1 MTQKRYSFN
10 DPVIVIANGSF
21 PSHPIAKNYLNKSG
35 TIICTDGAAD
45 KLIDSGKNPD
55 IIIGDFDSTSIKGK
69 DRTGKWIETPDQ
81 NKTDLEKT
89 FEWCIMNNIKKI
101 VLLGSSGK
109 REDHTIGNLFTLAKH
124 HDEIQC
130 EIITNHAKIICVSG
144 ENYISA
150 DTNQNISIIAP
161 ELIENITLD
170 GLQYNMRNDSLSP
183 SARAISNKA
192 ISDKFYLEST
202 GKVLVFLNHVT

>member
-21 PSHPIAKNYLNKSG
+21 PSHPIAKKYLNKSG

-45 KLIDSGKNPD
+45 KLIDFGKNPD
-55 IIIGDFDSTSIKGK
+55 IIIGDFDSTSIKDK
-69 DRTGKWIETPDQ
+69 NRTGKWIETPDQ

-109 REDHTIGNLFTLAKH
+109 REDHTIGNLFTLAKY

-144 ENYISA
+144 ENYIFA
-150 DTNQNISIIAP
+150 DNNQNISIIATEP
-161 ELIENITLD
+161 IERITLD
-170 GLQYNMRNDSLSP
+170 GLQYNIKNESLLP
-183 SARAISNKA
+183 STRAISNKA

-202 GKVLVFLNHVT
+202 GKVLVFLNHVS

>member
-1 MTQKRYSFN
+1 MTLKRYSFN

-109 REDHTIGNLFTLAKH
+109 REDHTIGNLFTLAKY

-130 EIITNHAKIICVSG
+130 EMITNHAKIICVSG
-144 ENYISA
+144 KNYIFA
-150 DTNQNISIIAP
+150 DTNQNISIIATEP
-161 ELIENITLD
+161 IERITLD
-170 GLQYNMRNDSLSP
+170 GLQYNMKNESLLP
-183 SARAISNKA
+183 STRAISNKA
-192 ISDKFYLEST
+192 ISNKFYLEST
-202 GKVLVFLNHVT
+202 GKVLVFLNHIS

>member
-1 MTQKRYSFN
+1 MAQKRYSFN

-109 REDHTIGNLFTLAKH
+109 REDHTIGNLFTIAKY

-144 ENYISA
+144 ENYIFA
-150 DTNQNISIIAP
+150 DTNQNISIIATEP
-161 ELIENITLD
+161 IERITLD
-170 GLQYNMRNDSLSP
+170 GLQYNIKNESLLP
-183 SARAISNKA
+183 STRAISNKA

-202 GKVLVFLNHVT
+202 GKVLVFLNHIS

>member
-69 DRTGKWIETPDQ
+69 NRTGKWIETPDQ

-109 REDHTIGNLFTLAKH
+109 REDHTIGNLFTLAKY

-130 EIITNHAKIICVSG
+130 EMITNHAKIICVSG
-144 ENYISA
+144 ENYIFA
-150 DTNQNISIIAP
+150 DTNQNISIIATEP
-161 ELIENITLD
+161 IERITLD
-170 GLQYNMRNDSLSP
+170 GLQYNIKNESLLP
-183 SARAISNKA
+183 STRAISNKA

>member
-10 DPVIVIANGSF
+10 DPVTVLANGSF
-21 PSHPIAKNYLNKSG
+21 PSHPIAKKYLNKSG

-69 DRTGKWIETPDQ
+69 DRTGEWIETRDQ

-109 REDHTIGNLFTLAKH
+109 REDHTIGNLFTIAKY
-124 HDEIQC
+124 HDEIKC
-130 EIITNHAKIICVSG
+130 EIITNHAKIICVYG

-150 DTNQNISIIAP
+150 DTNQNISIIATEP
-161 ELIENITLD
+161 IESITLN
-170 GLQYNMRNDSLSP
+170 GLQYNMRNESLLP

-202 GKVLVFLNHVT
+202 GKVLVFLNHIS

>member
-109 REDHTIGNLFTLAKH
+109 REDHTIGNLFTLAKY

-144 ENYISA
+144 ENYIFA
-150 DTNQNISIIAP
+150 DTNQNISIIATEP
-161 ELIENITLD
+161 IERITLD
-170 GLQYNMRNDSLSP
+170 GLQYNIKNESLLP
-183 SARAISNKA
+183 STRAISNKA

-202 GKVLVFLNHVT
+202 GKVLVFLNHVS

>member
-1 MTQKRYSFN
+1 MTKKRYSFN
-10 DPVIVIANGSF
+10 DPVTVLANGSF
-21 PSHPIAKNYLNKSG
+21 PSHPIAKKYLNKSG

-45 KLIDSGKNPD
+45 KLIGSGRNPD
-55 IIIGDFDSTSIKGK
+55 IIIGDFDSTSIKSK
-69 DRTGKWIETPDQ
+69 DRIGKWIETRDQ

-109 REDHTIGNLFTLAKH
+109 REDHTIGNLFTLAKY

-144 ENYISA
+144 ENYIFA
-150 DTNQNISIIAP
+150 DTNQNISIIATEP
-161 ELIENITLD
+161 IERITLD
-170 GLQYNMRNDSLSP
+170 GLQYNIKNESLLP
-183 SARAISNKA
+183 STRAISNKA

-202 GKVLVFLNHVT
+202 GKVLVFLNHVS

>member
-10 DPVIVIANGSF
+10 DPVIVIANGSV
-21 PSHPIAKNYLNKSG
+21 PSHPIAKNYLNKSW

-69 DRTGKWIETPDQ
+69 NRTGKWIETPDQ

-89 FEWCIMNNIKKI
+89 FEWSIMNNIKKI

-109 REDHTIGNLFTLAKH
+109 REDHTIGNLFTLAKY

-130 EIITNHAKIICVSG
+130 EIIPNHAKIICVSG
-144 ENYISA
+144 ENYIFA
-150 DTNQNISIIAP
+150 DTNQNISIIATEP
-161 ELIENITLD
+161 IERITLD
-170 GLQYNMRNDSLSP
+170 GLQYNIKNESLLP
-183 SARAISNKA
+183 STRAISNKA

-202 GKVLVFLNHVT
+202 GKVLVFLNHIS

>member
-69 DRTGKWIETPDQ
+69 NRTGKWIETPDQ

-109 REDHTIGNLFTLAKH
+109 REDHTIGNLFTLAKY

-144 ENYISA
+144 ENYIFA
-150 DTNQNISIIAP
+150 DTNQNISIIATEP
-161 ELIENITLD
+161 IERNTLD
-170 GLQYNMRNDSLSP
+170 GLQYNIKNESLLP
-183 SARAISNKA
+183 STRAISNKA

-202 GKVLVFLNHVT
+202 GKVLVFLNHVS

>member
-55 IIIGDFDSTSIKGK
+55 NIIGDFDSTSIKGK
-69 DRTGKWIETPDQ
+69 NRKGKWIKTPDQ

-109 REDHTIGNLFTLAKH
+109 REDHTIGNLFTLAKY

-144 ENYISA
+144 ENYIFA
-150 DTNQNISIIAP
+150 DTNQNISIIAA
-161 ELIENITLD
+161 ELIESITLD
-170 GLQYNMRNDSLSP
+170 RLQYNMKNESLSP

-202 GKVLVFLNHVT
+202 GKVLVFLNHIS

>member
-69 DRTGKWIETPDQ
+69 DRTGKWIEAPDQ

-109 REDHTIGNLFTLAKH
+109 REDHTIGNLFTLAKY

-130 EIITNHAKIICVSG
+130 EMITNHARIICVSG
-144 ENYISA
+144 ENYIFA
-150 DTNQNISIIAP
+150 DINQNISIIATEP
-161 ELIENITLD
+161 IERITLD
-170 GLQYNMRNDSLSP
+170 GLQYNIKNESLLP
-183 SARAISNKA
+183 STRAISNKA

-202 GKVLVFLNHVT
+202 GKVLVFLNHVS

>member
-109 REDHTIGNLFTLAKH
+109 REDHTIGNLFTLAKY

-144 ENYISA
+144 KNYIFA
-150 DTNQNISIIAP
+150 DTNQNISIIATEP
-161 ELIENITLD
+161 IERITLD
-170 GLQYNMRNDSLSP
+170 GLQYNMKNESLLP

-202 GKVLVFLNHVT
+202 GKVLVFLNHVS

>member
-69 DRTGKWIETPDQ
+69 NRTGKWIETPDQ

-109 REDHTIGNLFTLAKH
+109 REDHTIGNLFTLAKY

-130 EIITNHAKIICVSG
+130 EMITNHAKIICVSG
-144 ENYISA
+144 KNYIFA
-150 DTNQNISIIAP
+150 DTNQNISIIATEP
-161 ELIENITLD
+161 IERITID
-170 GLQYNMRNDSLSP
+170 GLQYNMKNESLLP
-183 SARAISNKA
+183 STRAISNKA

>member
-109 REDHTIGNLFTLAKH
+109 REDHTIGNLFTLAKY

-144 ENYISA
+144 ENYIFA
-150 DTNQNISIIAP
+150 DTNQNISIIATEP
-161 ELIENITLD
+161 IERITLD
-170 GLQYNMRNDSLSP
+170 GLQYNIKNESLLP
-183 SARAISNKA
+183 STRAISNKA

>member
-45 KLIDSGKNPD
+45 KLIYFGKNPD

-109 REDHTIGNLFTLAKH
+109 REDHTIGNLFTLAKY

-144 ENYISA
+144 ENYIFV
-150 DTNQNISIIAP
+150 DTNQIISIIATEP
-161 ELIENITLD
+161 IERINLD
-170 GLQYNMRNDSLSP
+170 GLQYNIKNESLLP

-192 ISDKFYLEST
+192 ISDKFYLKST
-202 GKVLVFLNHVT
+202 GKVLVFLNHVS

>member
-69 DRTGKWIETPDQ
+69 DRTGKWIGTPDQ

-109 REDHTIGNLFTLAKH
+109 REDHTIGNLFTLAKY
-124 HDEIQC
+124 HDEIKC

-144 ENYISA
+144 KNYIFA
-150 DTNQNISIIAP
+150 DTNQNISIIATEP
-161 ELIENITLD
+161 IERITLD
-170 GLQYNMRNDSLSP
+170 GLQYNIKNESLLP
-183 SARAISNKA
+183 STRAISNKA
-192 ISDKFYLEST
+192 ISYKFYLEST
-202 GKVLVFLNHVT
+202 GKVLVFLNHVS

>member
-109 REDHTIGNLFTLAKH
+109 REDHTIGNLFTLAKY
-124 HDEIQC
+124 HDEIKC
-130 EIITNHAKIICVSG
+130 EMITNHAKIICVSG
-144 ENYISA
+144 ENHIFA
-150 DTNQNISIIAP
+150 DTNQNISIIATEP
-161 ELIENITLD
+161 IERITLD
-170 GLQYNMRNDSLSP
+170 GLQYNMKNESLLP
-183 SARAISNKA
+183 STRAISNKV

-202 GKVLVFLNHVT
+202 GKVLVFLNHIS

>member
-109 REDHTIGNLFTLAKH
+109 REDHTIGNLFTLAKY

-144 ENYISA
+144 ENYIFA
-150 DTNQNISIIAP
+150 DTNQNISIIATEP
-161 ELIENITLD
+161 IERITID
-170 GLQYNMRNDSLSP
+170 GLQYNMKNESLLP
-183 SARAISNKA
+183 STRAISNKA

>member
-1 MTQKRYSFN
+1 MTKKRYSFN
-10 DPVIVIANGSF
+10 DPVTVLANGSF
-21 PSHPIAKNYLNKSG
+21 PSHPIAKKYLNKSG

-45 KLIDSGKNPD
+45 KLIGSGRNPD

-69 DRTGKWIETPDQ
+69 DRTGKWIETQDQ

-109 REDHTIGNLFTLAKH
+109 REDHTIGNLFTIAKY
-124 HDEIQC
+124 HDEIKC
-130 EIITNHAKIICVSG
+130 EMITNHAKIICVSG
-144 ENYISA
+144 ENYIFA
-150 DTNQNISIIAP
+150 DTNQNISIIATEP
-161 ELIENITLD
+161 IERITLD
-170 GLQYNMRNDSLSP
+170 GLQYNMKNESLLP
-183 SARAISNKA
+183 STRAISNKA

-202 GKVLVFLNHVT
+202 GKVLVFLNHVS

>member
-109 REDHTIGNLFTLAKH
+109 REDHTIGNLFTLAKY
-124 HDEIQC
+124 HDEIKC
-130 EIITNHAKIICVSG
+130 EMITNHAKIICVSG
-144 ENYISA
+144 ENYIFA
-150 DTNQNISIIAP
+150 DTNQNISIIATEP
-161 ELIENITLD
+161 IERITLD
-170 GLQYNMRNDSLSP
+170 GLQYNIKNESLLP
-183 SARAISNKA
+183 STRAISNKA

-202 GKVLVFLNHVT
+202 GKVLVFLNHIS

>member
-69 DRTGKWIETPDQ
+69 NRTGKWIETPDQ

-109 REDHTIGNLFTLAKH
+109 REDHTIGNLFTLAKY

-130 EIITNHAKIICVSG
+130 EMITNHAKIICVSG
-144 ENYISA
+144 ENYIFA
-150 DTNQNISIIAP
+150 DTNQNISIIATEP
-161 ELIENITLD
+161 IERITLD
-170 GLQYNMRNDSLSP
+170 GLQYNMKNESLLP
-183 SARAISNKA
+183 STRAISNKA

-202 GKVLVFLNHVT
+202 GKVLVFLNHIS

>member
-109 REDHTIGNLFTLAKH
+109 REDHTIGNLFTLAKY

-144 ENYISA
+144 ENYIFA
-150 DTNQNISIIAP
+150 DTNQNISIIATEP
-161 ELIENITLD
+161 IERITLD
-170 GLQYNMRNDSLSP
+170 GLQYNMKNESLLP
-183 SARAISNKA
+183 STRAISNKA

-202 GKVLVFLNHVT
+202 GKVLVFLNHVS

>member
-10 DPVIVIANGSF
+10 DPVIVLANGSF
-21 PSHPIAKNYLNKSG
+21 PSHPIAKKYFNKSG

-45 KLIDSGKNPD
+45 KLIGYGRNPD

-69 DRTGKWIETPDQ
+69 NRKGKWIKTPDQ

-101 VLLGSSGK
+101 ALLGSGGK
-109 REDHTIGNLFTLAKH
+109 REDHTIGNLFTIAKY

-130 EIITNHAKIICVSG
+130 EMITNHARIICVSG

-150 DTNQNISIIAP
+150 DANQNISIIAT
-161 ELIENITLD
+161 ELIESITLD
-170 GLQYNMRNDSLSP
+170 GLQYNMKNESLSP

-202 GKVLVFLNHVT
+202 GKVLVFLNHIS

>member
-69 DRTGKWIETPDQ
+69 DRIGKWIETPDQ

-109 REDHTIGNLFTLAKH
+109 REDHTIGNLFTLAKY

-144 ENYISA
+144 ENYIFA
-150 DTNQNISIIAP
+150 DNNQNISIIATEP
-161 ELIENITLD
+161 IERITLD
-170 GLQYNMRNDSLSP
+170 GLQYNIKNESLLP
-183 SARAISNKA
+183 STRAISNKA

-202 GKVLVFLNHVT
+202 GKVLVFLNHVS

>member
-69 DRTGKWIETPDQ
+69 KRTGKWIETPDQ

-101 VLLGSSGK
+101 VLLGSSRK
-109 REDHTIGNLFTLAKH
+109 REDHTIGNLFTLAKY

-144 ENYISA
+144 ENYIFA
-150 DTNQNISIIAP
+150 DTNQNISIIAT
-161 ELIENITLD
+161 ELIESITLD
-170 GLQYNMRNDSLSP
+170 GLQYNMKNDSLSP

-202 GKVLVFLNHVT
+202 GKVLVFLNHIS

>member
-109 REDHTIGNLFTLAKH
+109 REDHTIGNLFTLAKY

-144 ENYISA
+144 ENYIFA
-150 DTNQNISIIAP
+150 DNNQNISIIATEP
-161 ELIENITLD
+161 IERITLD
-170 GLQYNMRNDSLSP
+170 GLQYNIKNESLLP
-183 SARAISNKA
+183 STRAISNKA

>member
-1 MTQKRYSFN
+1 M
-10 DPVIVIANGSF
+10 
-21 PSHPIAKNYLNKSG
+21 NKSG

-45 KLIDSGKNPD
+45 KLIGSGRNPD
-55 IIIGDFDSTSIKGK
+55 IIIGDFDSTSIEGKNRKGK
-69 DRTGKWIETPDQ
+69 RIETPDQ

-109 REDHTIGNLFTLAKH
+109 REDHTIGNLFTLAKY
-124 HDEIQC
+124 HDKIQC

-150 DTNQNISIIAP
+150 DTNQNISIIATEP
-161 ELIENITLD
+161 IESITLD
-170 GLQYNMRNDSLSP
+170 GLQYNMKNESLSP

-202 GKVLVFLNHVT
+202 GKVLVFLNHIS